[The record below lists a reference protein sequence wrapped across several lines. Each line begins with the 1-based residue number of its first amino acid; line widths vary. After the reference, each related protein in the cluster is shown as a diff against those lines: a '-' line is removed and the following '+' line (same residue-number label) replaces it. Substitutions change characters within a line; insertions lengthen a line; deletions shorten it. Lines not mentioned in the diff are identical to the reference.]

1 MIVDKANFEDANAIA
16 ENNILLAKES
26 ENITIDYETVLKGVK
41 NLISNEKNGFYL
53 IAKNNKNKI
62 IGQLMITYEWS
73 DWHNNLIWWI
83 QSVYV
88 VNSFRKKGVLKQLFN
103 SIKNRAIENNI
114 DTLRLY
120 VYKDNLLAKKA
131 YEKIKMSKKP
141 YEFFEYKI

>member
-1 MIVDKANFEDANAIA
+1 MIVEKANYEDANVIA

-26 ENITIDYETVLKGVK
+26 ENKTIDYETVLKGVK

-88 VNSFRKKGVLKQLFN
+88 VNSFRKKGIFKQLFN
-103 SIKNRAIENNI
+103 NIKIRAIENNV

-120 VYKDNLLAKKA
+120 VYENNLLAKKA
-131 YEKIKMSKKP
+131 YEKIKMSKGP

>member
-1 MIVDKANFEDANAIA
+1 MIVDKANYEDANTIA

-26 ENITIDYETVLKGVK
+26 ENKTIDYETVLKGVK

-88 VNSFRKKGVLKQLFN
+88 VNSFRKKGVFKQLFN
-103 SIKNRAIENNI
+103 TIKNRAKENNI

-131 YEKIKMSKKP
+131 YEKNKMSKQP